1 MSNVLRECC
10 EEYGFEAVPLPRGA
24 IHELGK
30 TYWCSYWQTWYTVLY
45 VDGSTVT
52 CHWEDGHTNTHCTSL
67 AQSDKELRMVKPNRV
82 DHHAYKRYY
91 RENLES
97 MQRRRFKTPAT
108 ITKHPAI
115 EEDEFLF

>member
-24 IHELGK
+24 KHELGK

-67 AQSDKELRMVKPNRV
+67 AQSDKELCMVKPNRV

-91 RENLES
+91 TCTLSSINIMLFER
-97 MQRRRFKTPAT
+97 TP
-108 ITKHPAI
+108 
-115 EEDEFLF
+115 L